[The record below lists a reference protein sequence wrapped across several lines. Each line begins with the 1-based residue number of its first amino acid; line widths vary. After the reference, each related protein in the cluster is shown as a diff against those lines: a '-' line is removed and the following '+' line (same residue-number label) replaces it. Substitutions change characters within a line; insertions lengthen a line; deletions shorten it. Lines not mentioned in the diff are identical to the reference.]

1 MNFIFSKDLFESV
14 NLESIL
20 ISGPDSLNFT
30 NKEYL
35 ILDSNGEAQG
45 LFEIRYQ
52 AHCSPFKEA
61 MIIDHILAVGFEGY
75 FYMFDIISKSNMLKL
90 KMEGYFGHLYFNK
103 DLFYVADSAGIYCI
117 NKNASIIWQ
126 NKNLGIDGVIINDF
140 TNGKIFGS
148 GEWDPP
154 GGWRDF
160 ILDQQTGIITK

>member
-1 MNFIFSKDLFESV
+1 MNFIFSNDLVESV

-35 ILDSNGEAQG
+35 ILDSNGAAKG

-61 MIIDHILAVGFEGY
+61 MIIDPILAVGFEDY
-75 FYMFDIISKSNMLKL
+75 FYLFDTAIQSNILIL
-90 KMEGYFGHLYFNK
+90 KMEGYFGHLYFNE

-126 NKNLGIDGVIINDF
+126 NNNLGIDGVIINDF
-140 TNGKIFGS
+140 TNSKIFGS

-160 ILDQQTGIITK
+160 ILDKQTGLIRK